1 MFKKKGEIIMSV
13 YYIGV
18 DLGGTKLY
26 TALAD
31 EDGKIISGK
40 KMPTE
45 ADKGEEVIINN
56 ITASIDSVLKD
67 SGVAKK
73 DVEKIGIGSPGPL
86 SVRKGIIYET
96 ANMSWENVPILKI
109 MEEKTGLPVKLE
121 NDANA
126 AALGEKWFGAGKG
139 IDDLIYITVST
150 GIGGGIIINKRA
162 YHGFDGAAGEVG
174 HMIIEPDGPQ
184 CGCGNYGCLES
195 LASGTAIARDGKDLL
210 ESNQPETMIREMSNN
225 NPDQVDA
232 LLIARAAKKGDK
244 IAKDLYLKAGWYLG
258 IGLANLINL
267 FNPEMIVLGGG
278 IMRDKELMD
287 DSMQK
292 SLEDRAISTS
302 LELVNICKVELGD
315 EAGVKGAIAVAMEER
330 LLS

>member
-1 MFKKKGEIIMSV
+1 MSE

-18 DLGGTKLY
+18 DLGGTKIY

-31 EDGKIISGK
+31 EKGKIISGN
-40 KMPTE
+40 KMATE

-56 ITASIDSVLKD
+56 ILASIESVIED

-73 DVEKIGIGSPGPL
+73 NVEKIGIGSPGPL

-96 ANMSWENVPILKI
+96 ANMSWEKVTIVEI
-109 MEEKTGLPVKLE
+109 MEEKTALSVKLE

-126 AALGEKWFGAGKG
+126 AALGEKWFGAGKD

-150 GIGGGIIINKRA
+150 GIGGGIVINKRA

-174 HMIIEPDGPQ
+174 HMIVEPDGPQ

-195 LASGTAIARDGKDLL
+195 LASGTAIAREGKKLVKS
-210 ESNQPETMIREMSNN
+210 EQVETMIREMSSND
-225 NPDQVDA
+225 PEQVDA
-232 LLIARAAKKGDK
+232 LLIAEAAQKGDK
-244 IAKDLYLKAGWYLG
+244 IAQDLYSKAGWYLG

-278 IMRDKELMD
+278 IMKDKELLD
-287 DSMQK
+287 DSLEK
-292 SLEDRAISTS
+292 SLEDRALPSS
-302 LELVNICKVELGD
+302 LKQVNICKVKLGD
-315 EAGVKGAIAVAMEER
+315 EAGVKGAIAVAMEEK